1 LRWRLAAV
9 ETLSWRELDDE
20 TVVRSERTGSTHL
33 LDSLAAELLHT
44 LVAAEAPLSA
54 DELAARLAG
63 EEEAPQ
69 ELSSSIEATLLEFQ
83 RLGIAEP
90 SD

>member
-1 LRWRLAAV
+1 
-9 ETLSWRELDDE
+9 
-20 TVVRSERTGSTHL
+20 
-33 LDSLAAELLHT
+33 
-44 LVAAEAPLSA
+44 VAAEAPLSA